1 MTRRLLATL
10 VAAVVAV
17 TVAGCGSGEGVG
29 QAASTALTPQ
39 VAAVRAAAEAGNRDQ
54 ALSGLAVLRQTVARL
69 RTSGDLTQEGA
80 ATVLEAAADV
90 EAQLALLPAPVPGGG
105 SPATSSAPR
114 NESQTKAEEDAR
126 KRAEEAVKKAEEDAK
141 KRAEEAVKKAEED
154 AKKRAEDAKKR
165 AEEIRKQA
173 EGKKD

>member
-1 MTRRLLATL
+1 MRRRLLATL

-29 QAASTALTPQ
+29 QAASAALTPQ

-54 ALSGLAVLRQTVARL
+54 ALASLAVLRQSVARL

-80 ATVLEAAADV
+80 ATVLEAAAGV
-90 EAQLALLPAPVPGGG
+90 EAQLALLPAAPAPAAGGVG
-105 SPATSSAPR
+105 PATSAGPR
-114 NESQTKAEEDAR
+114 NESQTKAEQDAR
-126 KRAEEAVKKAEEDAK
+126 KRAAEAL
-141 KRAEEAVKKAEED
+141 RKAEED

-165 AEEIRKQA
+165 AEEDRKRAQ
-173 EGKKD
+173 EKDD